1 MQINALTL
9 SHQFLREHIRP
20 GDFCVD
26 ATAGRGRDTAF
37 LRRLVGPTGRVLA
50 FDIQQEA
57 LDSTATLLEAEGLT
71 SGVELI
77 LDGHENLHR
86 YAAPESVDAVVFN
99 LGWLPGGDHSIH
111 TKAETSLCAID
122 QGLGL
127 LREGGVM
134 SLCLYY
140 GRNNGYEER
149 DAVLAHLET
158 LDPARYTVL
167 AGRFLNRRGDVPIP
181 VFIVKQG

>member
-26 ATAGRGRDTAF
+26 ATAGRGRDTAY

-50 FDIQQEA
+50 FDIQQDA
-57 LDSTATLLEAEGLT
+57 LDSTAALLEAQGLT
-71 SGVELI
+71 PGVELI
-77 LDGHENLHR
+77 LDGHENLAR

-111 TKAETSLCAID
+111 TKAETSLRAID
-122 QGLGL
+122 QGLEL

-181 VFIVKQG
+181 VFVVKQG